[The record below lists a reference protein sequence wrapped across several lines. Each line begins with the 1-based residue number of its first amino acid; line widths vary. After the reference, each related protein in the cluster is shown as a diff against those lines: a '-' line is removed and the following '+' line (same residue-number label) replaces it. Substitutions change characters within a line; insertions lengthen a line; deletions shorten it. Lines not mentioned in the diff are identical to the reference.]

1 MASFFSKL
9 FGLSGGSKEDANA
22 SGGGKTEAYA
32 DCLIRA
38 TPKREG
44 AQFRLAGS
52 VEKEADGVTKV
63 RTFIRADLFSSEQDV
78 IDATLRKGHQ
88 IIDQHGPSLFSDD
101 AISRQV

>member
-1 MASFFSKL
+1 MASFLSKL
-9 FGLSGGSKEDANA
+9 FGFSGGSKEEAGA

-52 VEKEADGVTKV
+52 VEKDVDGATRV

-78 IDATLRKGHQ
+78 IDATLRKGRQ
-88 IIDQHGPSLFSDD
+88 IIDQHGPSLFADD
-101 AISRQV
+101 AATRPV